1 MLSFSCCSTV
11 SCITPRLAWR
21 PRLLQPM
28 WLPLLNFPPVALEPH
43 LADRNQCIRTEVFI
57 WFSCPNPTSQRLE
70 DTLVAGPSHHH
81 RHCLDAPLC
90 PGLPPRPTR
99 DELLS
104 LMFPQSC
111 FCWGLRPDPG
121 LISDW
126 PCQAQ
131 VCTPLATSRAPKR
144 TTGTPCSCTRAR
156 LQSQIILEGRGQES
170 QHPQPGFWDSLF
182 TSPVTCA
189 NHCCFFHW
197 YNSLP
202 SLAPAFLS
210 TQECRGPWPSPYP
223 PCRLRLLLVLER
235 SCDSDNSNNKIL
247 KDQDLTSSSPMR
259 LGSFLHTG

>member
-1 MLSFSCCSTV
+1 MKASPASAHVASPPKLPTCGSSATSGWQEPVYQNWGIHLILLSQPNQSETGGHTRDRSQPSPQTLSGCPIV
-11 SCITPRLAWR
+11 PRA
-21 PRLLQPM
+21 
-28 WLPLLNFPPVALEPH
+28 
-43 LADRNQCIRTEVFI
+43 
-57 WFSCPNPTSQRLE
+57 PTW
-70 DTLVAGPSHHH
+70 HW
-81 RHCLDAPLC
+81 
-90 PGLPPRPTR
+90 

-126 PCQAQ
+126 PSQAQ
-131 VCTPLATSRAPKR
+131 VCTPLATSRAPKL

-170 QHPQPGFWDSLF
+170 QHPQPGFWDSIF
-182 TSPVTCA
+182 TSPVTCV

-197 YNSLP
+197 YNSLL

-223 PCRLRLLLVLER
+223 PCRMRLLLVLER

-247 KDQDLTSSSPMR
+247 KDQDLTSSSPIR